1 MQRGM
6 TSSKLLTALIA
17 AAFVFV
23 ATAAPAS
30 AKPKPISG
38 KLSKPGYTVIALA
51 SNGKARATA
60 AKGRNFKVTPPAKK
74 VTLHLRSADGVYA
87 GPIVVGAKG
96 KKRAIVGVK
105 AGAKL
110 GAVKIRK
117 GYAKPKRKLSKRFVD
132 GSVTARAKKGVPLGA
147 GLFGRVKV
155 KAAGAA
161 GQGRDQDGDGLPGA
175 FDVDDDGDLVLDNVE
190 ARSTKAVRMTA
201 EAPPPTP
208 PGGVPG
214 PAPPAAGGFSVFS
227 NLKLDLSESLN
238 ANAGAVTDAQ
248 IDAVMSKHQTLA
260 IQVPSGDVELDCGGL
275 SYCSKGGTGIAMGNG
290 GNPDPA
296 NAFPDAFDSD
306 GDGFGLLKAGSTG
319 DFQLL
324 TGAKAA
330 EIGSGDA
337 FVERV
342 RRGGAETEIPGILN
356 YVFSTTPAL
365 KSWTE
370 GATSGTVTYPVPGGG
385 AGTAASPIPV
395 SATGDVIVTMTFW
408 RPQRKA
414 IPGSGEGSDWVD
426 IGRLRY
432 TADVPNAPVVAA
444 PGAPGGRG
452 PGNCASSTYS
462 STDPNLKV
470 GGDGVEDSSADRPST
485 PTNTLTF
492 SVNLTQCLGAA
503 AITWSSGE
511 TLQVDIQARS
521 NFGDNA
527 AQKVSFRRS

>member
-1 MQRGM
+1 M
-6 TSSKLLTALIA
+6 TPSKLLPALIVAALVFVSTVAPA
-17 AAFVFV
+17 AA
-23 ATAAPAS
+23 
-30 AKPKPISG
+30 KLKPISG

-60 AKGRNFKVTPPAKK
+60 AKGRNFKVTPPAKN

-110 GAVKIRK
+110 GVVKILK
-117 GYAKPKRKLSKRFVD
+117 GYAKPKRKLSKRSVD
-132 GSVTARAKKGVPLGA
+132 RAATARAKKGVPLGA
-147 GLFGRVKV
+147 GLFGRVKA
-155 KAAGAA
+155 KTAGAA
-161 GQGRDQDGDGLPGA
+161 GQGRDYDGDGLPGA

-190 ARSTKAVRMTA
+190 TRNATGARISA
-201 EAPPPTP
+201 EPLPPVPPGQNP
-208 PGGVPG
+208 PGG
-214 PAPPAAGGFSVFS
+214 APPAAERFGMFS

-248 IDAVMSKHQTLA
+248 IDAVMSKYQTLA
-260 IQVPSGDVELDCGGL
+260 IQVASSEAELDCGGL
-275 SYCSKGGTGIAMGNG
+275 SYCSMGGTGIAMGNG

-306 GDGFGLLKAGSTG
+306 GDGFGLLEAGSTG

-324 TGAKAA
+324 TNAKAG

-342 RRGGAETEIPGILN
+342 RRSGAESEVPGILN

-365 KSWTE
+365 NGWNE
-370 GATSGTVTYPVPGGG
+370 GATAGTVTYPVPAGG
-385 AGTAASPIPV
+385 AGTAANPIPV
-395 SATGDVIVTMTFW
+395 SATGDVIVAMTFW

-426 IGRLRY
+426 IGRLKY
-432 TADVPNAPVVAA
+432 TADVPNAPAA
-444 PGAPGGRG
+444 GGPGAPGARG
-452 PGNCASSTYS
+452 PGNCAASTYS
-462 STDPNLKV
+462 TTDANLKV
-470 GGDGVEDSSADRPST
+470 GLDGVEDSSVDRPSV
-485 PTNTLTF
+485 PANTLTF
-492 SVNLTQCLGAA
+492 SVNLTQCLAA
-503 AITWSSGE
+503 SAITWSSGQ

-521 NFGDNA
+521 SFGDNA